1 MEEKNN
7 HSQVGD
13 ELQNQTN
20 IVLSE
25 IRGGAS
31 MSRACTRDVIGRE
44 LVEANNDV
52 LARMPRKSD
61 IEKRVQRV
69 RKNAEVGIVLNPQGS
84 YFQIPEFILW
94 NSSL

>member
-1 MEEKNN
+1 
-7 HSQVGD
+7 
-13 ELQNQTN
+13 
-20 IVLSE
+20 
-25 IRGGAS
+25 

-69 RKNAEVGIVLNPQGS
+69 RKNAEVGIVLNPQGR
-84 YFQIPEFILW
+84 YFQIPELYSGTVLYDTGAEDASRIIAIGNDDLM
-94 NSSL
+94 